1 MAGPKMK
8 NQETIMSSNDAARAQ
23 PGFDRGRLFFTANLS
38 IFMIGLGFA
47 VRANIASSLQRDIFD
62 RLDLSHSAGMVG
74 TALGATFTGF
84 ALTLLFGSALVDLIG
99 ARRIL
104 IFAALGFIG
113 GSALVWLASY
123 LPLGTSTY
131 PLILAG
137 LLATGLG
144 WGAVEAASNPVV
156 AALYP
161 DEKTHRLNILH
172 AWWPGGIVVGGLLGV
187 TLGALGLAW
196 QWNLAV
202 LALPA
207 LLLAWLAATTKF
219 PVSERVARGVSY
231 ADMFRELG
239 RQPMFP
245 LWLVCMM
252 LTVASELAPGQW
264 VDLTLSKVVGMRGIL
279 LLVYVSVLMFVMRH
293 FAGTLVRRFSVLG
306 LLMFGSVLA
315 ASGLFALSFAET
327 PSTAFAAATLWGVG
341 VCYFYPTMV
350 AAVAER
356 FPRGGALFMGLTG
369 FAGGISIQYLLPRLG
384 AIFDAAKLEAAG
396 GIERFSQLPP
406 DQLDNVLRFAAVESF
421 RTVAIIPVLLLPIF
435 AFIAWRDRVA
445 RKSVSRIEN
454 TGGSL

>member
-1 MAGPKMK
+1 MAGVDTFII
-8 NQETIMSSNDAARAQ
+8 ER
-23 PGFDRGRLFFTANLS
+23 RRLFFTANLS

-47 VRANIASSLQRDIFD
+47 VRANIASSLQREIFD
-62 RLDLSHSAGMVG
+62 RIDLAHSAGMVG

-104 IFAALGFIG
+104 IFAALGFVV

-123 LPLGTSTY
+123 LPLGAATY

-172 AWWPGGIVVGGLLGV
+172 AWWPAGIVVGGLLGIA
-187 TLGALGLAW
+187 LGAIGLAW
-196 QWNLAV
+196 QWNLA
-202 LALPA
+202 LLIAPA
-207 LLLAWLAATTKF
+207 LLLAWLAATTAF
-219 PVSERVARGVSY
+219 PVSERVAQGVSY

-239 RQPMFP
+239 RQPLFP
-245 LWLVCMM
+245 LWLACMM

-293 FAGTLVRRFSVLG
+293 FAGTLVRRFSSLG
-306 LLMFGSVLA
+306 LLAIGSVLA
-315 ASGLFALSFAET
+315 AVGLYGLSYATTPWTAL
-327 PSTAFAAATLWGVG
+327 AAATVWGIG

-350 AAVAER
+350 ASVAER

-396 GIERFSQLPP
+396 GLEHFAQLAPE
-406 DQLDNVLRFAAVESF
+406 QLDRVLRYAAVESF
-421 RTVAIIPVLLLPIF
+421 RAVAIIPVILLPIF
-435 AFIAWRDRVA
+435 GFIAWRDRAA
-445 RKSVSRIEN
+445 RRKNSRIHN
-454 TGGSL
+454 THAGGSLS

>member
-1 MAGPKMK
+1 M
-8 NQETIMSSNDAARAQ
+8 Q
-23 PGFDRGRLFFTANLS
+23 PERGRLFFTANLS
-38 IFMIGLGFA
+38 IFTIGLGFA
-47 VRANIASSLQRDIFD
+47 VRANIATNLQREIFD
-62 RLDLSHSAGMVG
+62 HLDLAHSAGMVG

-84 ALTLLFGSALVDLIG
+84 ALTLLFGSALVDLVG
-99 ARRIL
+99 ARRVL
-104 IFAALGFIG
+104 IFAAAGFVI
-113 GSALVWLASY
+113 GSALVGLASWV
-123 LPLGTSTY
+123 PLGSSTY
-131 PLILAG
+131 PLILVG

-172 AWWPGGIVVGGLLGV
+172 AWWPAGIVVGGLIGIA
-187 TLGALGLAW
+187 LGALGLAW
-196 QWNLAV
+196 QWNLLV
-202 LALPA
+202 LIAPA
-207 LLLAWLAATTKF
+207 LVLAWLAATTAF

-245 LWLVCMM
+245 LWLAGMM

-279 LLVYVSVLMFVMRH
+279 LLVYVSVLMFIMRH
-293 FAGTLVRRFSVLG
+293 FAGALVRRFSTLG
-306 LLMFGSVLA
+306 LLAIGSVLA
-315 ASGLFALSFAET
+315 AIGLYGLSYAATPLSAL
-327 PSTAFAAATLWGVG
+327 AAATVWGVG

-369 FAGGISIQYLLPRLG
+369 FAGGISIQYLLPLLG

-396 GIERFSQLPP
+396 GLAQFAALSP
-406 DQLDNVLRFAAVESF
+406 DRLDAVLRYAAVESF
-421 RTVAIIPVLLLPIF
+421 RAVAIIPLILLPIF
-435 AFIAWRDRVA
+435 GFIAWRDRVA
-445 RKSVSRIEN
+445 RQRNSRIQN
-454 TGGSL
+454 PTAGGSLS